1 MWASNRERAR
11 RRLHGGVNGR
21 MLARSA
27 GQRLRRA
34 CSGSSLRKG
43 QQAGNITFSITRPC
57 LPMGSVKAN
66 MDIPEPLAT
75 LLAVYALVKQLKEMG
90 SDVGSGI
97 QWFRE
102 SDTV

>member
-1 MWASNRERAR
+1 
-11 RRLHGGVNGR
+11 
-21 MLARSA
+21 
-27 GQRLRRA
+27 
-34 CSGSSLRKG
+34 
-43 QQAGNITFSITRPC
+43 
-57 LPMGSVKAN
+57 MGSVKAN